1 VNVLVDTSVW
11 SLALRRAARNLSASE
26 KIIVAELAALIDEGG
41 ARIIGLVRQEL
52 LSGIKSSEQFARL
65 REILTAFRDE
75 PADSED
81 YERAAL
87 FSNKCRSKGVSVSVS
102 DMLICSIAHSRGW
115 PIFSTD
121 PDFKRYVR
129 MLPIRIHTPR
139 S

>member
-75 PADSED
+75 PVDSED

-87 FSNKCRSKGVSVSVS
+87 FSNKCRSEGVSVSVS
-102 DMLICSIAHSRGW
+102 DMLICSIVHSRGW

-129 MLPIRIHTPR
+129 MLPIRIHAPR